1 MSVLDMDSFLICNFV
16 VVVVVNIKNNTNL
29 ATEIIFNANDLDIQK
44 PAPPVANEK

>member
-1 MSVLDMDSFLICNFV
+1 MSVLDMDSFLICYFF
-16 VVVVVNIKNNTNL
+16 VVVVNIKNNTNL